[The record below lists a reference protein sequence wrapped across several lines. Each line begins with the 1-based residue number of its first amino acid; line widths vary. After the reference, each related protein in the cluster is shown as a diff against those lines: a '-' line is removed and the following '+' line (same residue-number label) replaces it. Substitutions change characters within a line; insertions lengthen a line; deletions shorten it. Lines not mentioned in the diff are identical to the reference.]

1 MPPVTFAVPSRIVET
16 LGAGAHTLGAMCN
29 IPGRSRTALV
39 VIDVQVGVV
48 ADTYRRDAVVA
59 NIARLVQDARRH
71 RIPVIWVQHS
81 DEELV
86 HGSADWAIVPELI
99 PLAEEPLVHKH
110 FRSSF
115 EGTNF
120 EEQLAAHDVAHVV
133 VCGAQT
139 EFCVRNTV
147 HAAYERGYDVTLV
160 EDAHTTADAMWD
172 GEELPAREVIAAQNR
187 VCSRYELPGRTCDVV
202 STADAFAALSL

>member
-1 MPPVTFAVPSRIVET
+1 MRAPPVRAY
-16 LGAGAHTLGAMCN
+16 AHRMSS
-29 IPGRSRTALV
+29 IPGRSTTALL
-39 VIDVQVGVV
+39 VIDVQMGVV
-48 ADTYRRDAVVA
+48 EGAYRRDAVVA

-86 HGSADWAIVPELI
+86 RGSADWALVPELV
-99 PLAEEPLVHKH
+99 PDAGEPLVHKH

-115 EGTNF
+115 EGTTL
-120 EEQLAAHDVAHVV
+120 EDELAARDVAHVL

-160 EDAHTTADAMWD
+160 EDAHTTTDAMWD
-172 GEELPAREVIAAQNR
+172 ERVLPARDVIDAQNR
-187 VCSRYELPGRTCDVV
+187 VCRNYELPGRTCNIIG
-202 STADAFAALSL
+202 TADAFAALSL